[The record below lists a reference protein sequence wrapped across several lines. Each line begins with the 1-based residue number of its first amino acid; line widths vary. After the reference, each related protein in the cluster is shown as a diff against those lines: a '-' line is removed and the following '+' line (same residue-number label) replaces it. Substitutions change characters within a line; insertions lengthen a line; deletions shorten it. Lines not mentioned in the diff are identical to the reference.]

1 MSSDS
6 GRVNWRLIL
15 TVFTFLALT
24 AIIYALRQQIFDTLT
39 NLRRVNI
46 WALPLMLLWQLFN
59 YHSYSKLYQ
68 GTFSILGEKLR
79 YRSLFRVMLE
89 LNFVN
94 NVFPSGGVSGFSYFG
109 VRMKDADVPVA
120 KSTLTQLMRFIFIFV
135 SFQVLLVLG
144 LVALAAEGK
153 ANSLMLLVAGSVAT
167 LVAVGILLTIF
178 IVGSKKRIDVFF
190 TLITKLINKI
200 ISIVRPS
207 RQEAINIQRA
217 RKVFGELHENYV
229 LLQANI
235 SRLRAPFLWGLVAN
249 LSEVLTIYTVY
260 IAFGEFV
267 NPGAIILAYAVAN
280 FAGLVSV
287 LPGGIGIYEAI
298 MTAILVAAG
307 IPAAL
312 SIPVTIMYRVLNM
325 LIQLPPGYIA
335 YHKALHLDRKK
346 LT

>member
-1 MSSDS
+1 MNSDS

-15 TVFTFLALT
+15 TIFTFLALT
-24 AIIYALRQQIFDTLT
+24 AIIYVLRQQIIDTLA
-39 NLRRVNI
+39 NLKRINI
-46 WALPLMLLWQLFN
+46 WALPLMLVWQFLN

-68 GTFSILGEKLR
+68 STFKILGERLR

-89 LNFVN
+89 LNFIN

-120 KSTLTQLMRFIFIFV
+120 KSTLTQLMRFIFVFV
-135 SFQVLLVLG
+135 SFQILLVLG
-144 LVALAAEGK
+144 LVALSVEGK

-167 LVAVGILLTIF
+167 LVGVGILLMIF
-178 IVGSKKRIDVFF
+178 IVGSKKRIESFF
-190 TLITKLINKI
+190 TLITRFINWLIAL
-200 ISIVRPS
+200 VRPS
-207 RQEAINIQRA
+207 RRETINIERA
-217 RKVFGELHENYV
+217 RKVFSELHENYV

-235 SRLRAPFLWGLVAN
+235 KNLKVPFLWGLSAN
-249 LSEVLTIYTVY
+249 ITEVLTIYTVY
-260 IAFGEFV
+260 FAFGEIV

-307 IPAAL
+307 VPAGL

-335 YHKALHLDRKK
+335 YHKALHLNRKK
-346 LT
+346 IV

>member
-1 MSSDS
+1 MRSDS

-15 TVFTFLALT
+15 TIFTFLALL

-46 WALPLMLLWQLFN
+46 WALPLMLVWQWLN
-59 YHSYSKLYQ
+59 YHSYTKLYQ
-68 GTFSILGEKLR
+68 AIFRILGERLR

-109 VRMKDADVPVA
+109 VRMKDASVPVA
-120 KSTLTQLMRFIFIFV
+120 KATLVQLMRFIFVFI
-135 SFQVLLVLG
+135 SFQILLVFG
-144 LVALAAEGK
+144 LVALAIEGK

-167 LVAVGILLTIF
+167 LVAVGILLIAF

-190 TLITKLINKI
+190 TLITRFINRI
-200 ISIVRPS
+200 ISLFWPS
-207 RQEAINIQRA
+207 KRETINIAGA
-217 RKVFGELHENYV
+217 RQVFGELHENYV

-235 SRLRAPFLWGLVAN
+235 KKLRSPFFWGLVAN
-249 LSEVLTIYTVY
+249 LTEVLTIYTVY
-260 IAFGEFV
+260 VAFGEFV
-267 NPGAIILAYAVAN
+267 NPGAVILAYAVAN

-307 IPAAL
+307 VPAAL

-335 YHKALHLDRKK
+335 YHKALHLERAK
-346 LT
+346 